1 MNDLEARKREIAA
14 LASEVSGFTL
24 ALAAKGI
31 DARDPGDLEAYDIIR
46 RIGRKMAAGAKVKNA
61 KHG

>member
-1 MNDLEARKREIAA
+1 MSDLETKKREIAA
-14 LASEVSGFTL
+14 LAGEVSAFTL

-31 DARDPGDLEAYDIIR
+31 DARDPGDLEAYDIIS
-46 RIGRKMAAGAKVKNA
+46 RIERKMASGAKVKNA